1 MDWLGLPL
9 SLSLDNLI
17 AGASLGLVGFPLL
30 LWVAVIGSMS
40 ALMALAGLRLGSLA
54 VNFLRI
60 NTELL
65 GGVALVCIG
74 LALALEKL

>member
-1 MDWLGLPL
+1 
-9 SLSLDNLI
+9 
-17 AGASLGLVGFPLL
+17 
-30 LWVAVIGSMS
+30 MS